1 MMIMLKFEYMLF
13 SAFVNRF
20 NTVYAVSGEGLNLFF
35 PLLYRLNTIFQFR
48 TLLTK
53 PARFSR
59 VIQTSHPW
67 SPLHSRLPW

>member
-35 PLLYRLNTIFQFR
+35 PLLYGLNTIFQFR
-48 TLLTK
+48 TFHT
-53 PARFSR
+53 
-59 VIQTSHPW
+59 
-67 SPLHSRLPW
+67 